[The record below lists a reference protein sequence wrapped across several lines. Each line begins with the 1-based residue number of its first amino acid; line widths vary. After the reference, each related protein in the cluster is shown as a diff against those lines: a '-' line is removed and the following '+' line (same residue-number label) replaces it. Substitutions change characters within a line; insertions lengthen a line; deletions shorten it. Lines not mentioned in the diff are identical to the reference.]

1 MADTTFLSKYED
13 IIKEELNIKE
23 IGALD
28 SNIKVSKVIKPL
40 GSKLSAKFG
49 KDTGRIIQLGKEGKI
64 KENSLGQ
71 VVVFDDNN
79 ERILEEGDFEIAYE
93 GLEGDNIAIDNDI
106 IAKLDLTMT
115 PELLQEWV
123 AREISRFLN
132 QMRKDAG
139 YNVDNKVALTYQ
151 TNSQT
156 LKDVMIKFGS
166 FLQDEALLSA
176 VSETANPQ
184 GDFIATFSS
193 DDQDITFAVTR

>member
-1 MADTTFLSKYED
+1 
-13 IIKEELNIKE
+13 
-23 IGALD
+23 
-28 SNIKVSKVIKPL
+28 
-40 GSKLSAKFG
+40 
-49 KDTGRIIQLGKEGKI
+49 
-64 KENSLGQ
+64 
-71 VVVFDDNN
+71 
-79 ERILEEGDFEIAYE
+79 
-93 GLEGDNIAIDNDI
+93 
-106 IAKLDLTMT
+106 
-115 PELLQEWV
+115 
-123 AREISRFLN
+123 
-132 QMRKDAG
+132 MRKDAG

>member
-1 MADTTFLSKYED
+1 MTDTTFLSKYED

-28 SNIKVSKVIKPL
+28 SNIKVAKVIKPL

-79 ERILEEGDFEIAYE
+79 ERILEEDDFEIAYE

-139 YNVDNKVALTYQ
+139 YNVDDKIALTYTTQ
-151 TNSQT
+151 GDA
-156 LKDVMIKFGS
+156 LKEVMTKFGS
-166 FLQDEALLSA
+166 FLQDEALLSSIS
-176 VSETANPQ
+176 VTA
-184 GDFIATFSS
+184 DIKWDHMATFTSEN
-193 DDQDITFAVTR
+193 QDIVFAVTR